1 MEMQLWECFSYIQV
15 EIGEYRD
22 VVDLTSKIDSLPG
35 ASGTTDIYKA
45 LTTMRNMFNANHRF
59 DGKPLKRFIAIVITD
74 GEDTHHAQVQSAASA
89 AHADGIVIISIGK
102 TAYVV
107 ICLKPEQT
115 T

>member
-1 MEMQLWECFSYIQV
+1 M

-22 VVDLTSKIDSLPG
+22 IVDLTSKIDSLPG
-35 ASGTTDIYKA
+35 ASGETDIYKA
-45 LTTMRNMFNANHRF
+45 LTTMRNMFNENHRF

-74 GEDTHHAQVQSAASA
+74 GEDTQHEHVQSAASA

-107 ICLKPEQT
+107 ICLTPRHSGSNMFY
-115 T
+115 

>member
-1 MEMQLWECFSYIQV
+1 M

-22 VVDLTSKIDSLPG
+22 ILDLTSKIDSLPG

-74 GEDTHHAQVQSAASA
+74 GEDTHHADVQSAASA

-107 ICLKPEQT
+107 IYLKSQQT
-115 T
+115 I

>member
-1 MEMQLWECFSYIQV
+1 MCFSNFQV

-22 VVDLTSKIDSLPG
+22 IVDLTSKIDSLPG
-35 ASGTTDIYKA
+35 ASGGTDIYKA

-74 GEDTHHAQVQSAASA
+74 GEDTQHEHVQSAASA

-107 ICLKPEQT
+107 ICLTPRHSGSNMFY
-115 T
+115 